1 VQVFVSPDPVH
12 QSPTAYGNAWNFTL
26 TLREVNG
33 APANLAAFKVN
44 GMDATSVIAAWF
56 GTSTLGPFGALSVP
70 LQLSPPSP
78 SASFQ
83 GMTLGALDAYGSGVG
98 IAQTATPLPTV
109 LLPQIS
115 TPGALIFEIDLPGP
129 TAAAAY
135 VASTFTEPLLGRP
148 NAASLAL
155 SAVPSAVLSN
165 PTAGSNCQWTQQL
178 LLREIAGTG
187 VALQHF
193 HAGTTDL
200 SSQIS
205 SLWGSASMGGETA
218 LTATMCWSGVNAPML
233 INYEIDGTDTNGNIV
248 SAAATSPFLNSLAS
262 PNTLTVTQ
270 TNPKLSG
277 TLNLNTAGGSLVFQI
292 TTTNPAQVW
301 TATVLASG
309 QSPAWLNVYPLSGS
323 GSGSAI
329 IQPVG
334 GLASGTY
341 QATLVF
347 QSADA
352 QPQTVSFPVAFRVQ

>member
-1 VQVFVSPDPVH
+1 
-12 QSPTAYGNAWNFTL
+12 
-26 TLREVNG
+26 
-33 APANLAAFKVN
+33 
-44 GMDATSVIAAWF
+44 
-56 GTSTLGPFGALSVP
+56 
-70 LQLSPPSP
+70 
-78 SASFQ
+78 
-83 GMTLGALDAYGSGVG
+83 
-98 IAQTATPLPTV
+98 
-109 LLPQIS
+109 
-115 TPGALIFEIDLPGP
+115 
-129 TAAAAY
+129 
-135 VASTFTEPLLGRP
+135 
-148 NAASLAL
+148 
-155 SAVPSAVLSN
+155 
-165 PTAGSNCQWTQQL
+165 
-178 LLREIAGTG
+178 
-187 VALQHF
+187 
-193 HAGTTDL
+193 
-200 SSQIS
+200 
-205 SLWGSASMGGETA
+205 MGGETA